1 MNRHLRIAALV
12 LAAAFLLPAMSEA
25 QCVMCKAVAED
36 SASDGGLGRGL
47 NAGIL
52 YLMAIPYLLLGLLAV
67 VFFWRRNAKKAS

>member
-1 MNRHLRIAALV
+1 MIRTLRIATLV
-12 LAAAFLLPAMSEA
+12 LAAALLLPAMSEA

-52 YLMAIPYLLLGLLAV
+52 YLMAIPYLLLGVLAG
-67 VFFWRRNAKKAS
+67 VFFWRRKAK

>member
-1 MNRHLRIAALV
+1 MNRTLRIAV
-12 LAAAFLLPAMSEA
+12 FVVAAALFLPAVLEA

-52 YLMAIPYLLLGLLAV
+52 YLMAIPYLLLGVLAG
-67 VFFWRRNAKKAS
+67 VFFWRRNAKKAG